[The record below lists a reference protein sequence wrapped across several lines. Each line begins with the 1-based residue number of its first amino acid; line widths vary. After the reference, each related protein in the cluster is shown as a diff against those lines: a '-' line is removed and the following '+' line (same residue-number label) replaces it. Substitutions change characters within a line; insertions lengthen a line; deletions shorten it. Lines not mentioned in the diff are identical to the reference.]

1 MHHPVLL
8 NTVIKYLNIKKNGRY
23 IDATAG
29 EGNYIKEILNHG
41 GLVLAIDWDCKQ
53 IKKLQNFF
61 KDNPH
66 LVLVNDNFSK
76 IREIALNFNFYPA
89 DGIIFDL
96 GLSMDQLQQG
106 KRGFSYKNLHEKL
119 DMRIN
124 HQLSLSAIDILNH
137 TSEKE
142 LKDIFFRYGEEV
154 NGQIIAQ
161 AIVNTK
167 KKKKIKTV
175 GQLIKI
181 IDQTLKKKDE
191 DTYRRIFQALRIKV
205 NHELENL
212 ENGLKGA
219 LSILHPHGRILVIS
233 FHSLESRLIKQ
244 FIKKHQLK
252 MITKK
257 VIKGEHSSQLRVFG
271 LNI

>member
-1 MHHPVLL
+1 MHHAVLL

-29 EGNYIKEILNHG
+29 EGNYIKEILNRG
-41 GLVLAIDWDCKQ
+41 GFVLAIDWDSKQ
-53 IKKLQNFF
+53 IKKLQNIF
-61 KDNPH
+61 KDNPR
-66 LVLVNDNFSK
+66 LILINDNFSNIK
-76 IREIALNFNFYPA
+76 KIALNFNFYPV

-106 KRGFSYKNLHEKL
+106 KRGFSYKNLEEKL

-124 HQLSLSAIDILNH
+124 HQLPLLASDILNQA
-137 TSEKE
+137 SEKE
-142 LKDIFFRYGEEV
+142 LTDIFFKYGEEV
-154 NGQIIAQ
+154 NGQIIAKT
-161 AIVNTK
+161 IINTK
-167 KKKKIKTV
+167 KKKKIETV

-181 IDQTLKKKDE
+181 IDQSLKKKDE

-212 ENGLKGA
+212 EKGLKGVLA
-219 LSILHPHGRILVIS
+219 IIHPQGRIAIIS

-244 FIKKHQLK
+244 FIKKYQLK

-257 VIKGEHSSQLRVFG
+257 IIKGEHSSQLRVFG
-271 LNI
+271 LN